1 MDPSSV
7 EEAKSQVRYKTI
19 RILIAVSLWLLT
31 VFLSGCSDRA
41 EIERLAH
48 VVVLGLDR
56 VDDQFIKVT
65 FQIAN
70 PQVGSTDRSQAEK
83 EPSSDTITIT
93 ATDIVNAKEL
103 SKTII
108 PRRMSFTHL
117 QTIIISEEL
126 ARTDQLH
133 EMIAGLIRQP
143 EMRREMNLIISRE
156 PAQRFIRKNKPRLET
171 RPHKY
176 YEFMIDQ
183 WEESGLVPIS
193 TINDYLKALSGE
205 LFLAIY
211 ATTEKVEAPLYEYED
226 KYKAGEVP
234 AEESDPVQIIG
245 SAVIK
250 QGKMIGVLSGEE
262 TRYSLMLRPDDWDRT
277 QVISF
282 PDPIDKGQRVTV
294 HLLRKGAP
302 RVQLDLSGKAPK
314 IDVTVRMD
322 MQILS
327 IQSMIDYAGNQQ
339 NIDKLKRFIED
350 VLEQGTMNFIRKT
363 QEEYRGEPFLWHLE
377 ARKKFWTWEEY
388 NRYDW
393 FSQYP
398 RAEVKVKY
406 DIDVQSFGK
415 QFQPPKINEER
426 MR

>member
-1 MDPSSV
+1 M
-7 EEAKSQVRYKTI
+7 
-19 RILIAVSLWLLT
+19 T

-234 AEESDPVQIIG
+234 TEESDPVQIIG

-339 NIDKLKRFIED
+339 NIDKLDTIHRGCA
-350 VLEQGTMNFIRKT
+350 GTVGR
-363 QEEYRGEPFLWHLE
+363 
-377 ARKKFWTWEEY
+377 
-388 NRYDW
+388 
-393 FSQYP
+393 
-398 RAEVKVKY
+398 
-406 DIDVQSFGK
+406 
-415 QFQPPKINEER
+415 
-426 MR
+426 